1 MQRADGVPDCTM
13 TEHIVF
19 NQSFLVGRLPSA
31 MARAAQAQFGEC
43 WDLHPA
49 EFYKIRQPGTGVK
62 IPVPRWQ
69 QAYGRDYRYSG
80 NLNCALPVP
89 PILEPFLAWSRE
101 SIEPRLNGLLLN
113 WYDAAYGH
121 RIGPHRDS
129 IDGLLKGAPIVTIS
143 LGATRVFRLWSAEAK
158 GFVDF
163 EASHGVVFVVPGESN
178 RHLKH
183 GVPRRVSDTGRRISI
198 TLRAFEGC

>member
-121 RIGPHRDS
+121 PAIALMVCSKVHQLSPSRSGPP
-129 IDGLLKGAPIVTIS
+129 GC
-143 LGATRVFRLWSAEAK
+143 SA
-158 GFVDF
+158 
-163 EASHGVVFVVPGESN
+163 S
-178 RHLKH
+178 
-183 GVPRRVSDTGRRISI
+183 GRRRPRGLS
-198 TLRAFEGC
+198 TLRPHTASCLLCRGRATAI